1 MTKSVFSAAGAF
13 SIAILSIA
21 AWGFHPP
28 AAVALVQPEYLS
40 ALADNPLTL
49 RACTPNGGPAR
60 LEVTVASSD
69 GMVRLSV
76 LERALTLDPG
86 ACAIGCVI
94 PARRLAPIALFEDV
108 TVEATLETR
117 EGLLRDELDTTL
129 LPEAAP
135 PGPSAWGFSFASKP
149 ALVYTSRNASLTFAV
164 QNPKASAQQVKI
176 QLAFKSSSGQSPVTM
191 SAKVIAVPGASTA
204 TVSVPSS
211 ITTQAKAKGATLLK
225 ATLKVQGVVK
235 AKDSASLDYD
245 LSASGAANPASGYL
259 PLNVAFTGN
268 AVGGQPPYTYRW
280 DFGDGSGASQQSASH
295 TYAAEG
301 SFTARFTVT
310 DSLGGS
316 VGATAAVTVTAPPL
330 VATCTATP
338 ASGPA
343 PLFVS
348 FSSTVTGGTGS
359 YEYDWNFGDGSPH
372 ASTANAAHTYSAA
385 GSYTAT
391 LTVTSGTHTTN
402 CTQAVSATGSTMTVT
417 CTASPAS
424 GIAPLTVSFGVTA
437 SGGPSAY
444 SYLWDFG
451 DSVTSTVQN
460 PIHAYPTPGLYHAV
474 VTVTSGGQTA
484 QCQKDVSVTQLLTV
498 GCEASPTSGPAPLS
512 VFFKVWA
519 AGGIGLYTFNWTFG
533 DGGTSTQIE
542 PNHVYAAPGT
552 YTATVTVKSGDQ
564 TKTCSQVITVN
575 GP

>member
-1 MTKSVFSAAGAF
+1 MNKGIFAAGGALF
-13 SIAILSIA
+13 AAILSVA
-21 AWGFHPP
+21 AWGFDPP
-28 AAVALVQPEYLS
+28 AAVAFVQPEYLS
-40 ALADNPLTL
+40 ASTDSPLLL
-49 RACTPNGGPAR
+49 RASTSRGGRAR
-60 LEVTVASSD
+60 LRVTVASSE
-69 GMVRLSV
+69 GMVRLPV
-76 LERALTLDPG
+76 LERAITLEPG

-94 PARRLAPIALFEDV
+94 SASYLAPIALFEDV
-108 TVEATLETR
+108 TIEATLETR
-117 EGLLRDELDTTL
+117 EGLLRDEVETTL

-149 ALVYTSRNASLTFAV
+149 ALVYTSRSTSLTFAV
-164 QNPKASAQQVKI
+164 QNPKGSAQSVKI
-176 QLAFKSSSGQSPVTM
+176 QLAFKNSTGQSPVTM
-191 SAKVIAVPGASTA
+191 SAKVIVIPGASTA

-225 ATLKVQGVVK
+225 ATLKVQGVIK

-245 LSASGAANPASGYL
+245 LSASGSANPATGYL

-280 DFGDGSGASQQSASH
+280 DFGDGSGASLQSASH
-295 TYAAEG
+295 TFTAEG

-316 VGATAAVTVTAPPL
+316 ASSTTAIAVAAPPL
-330 VATCTATP
+330 VVTCTASPT
-338 ASGPA
+338 SGSA

-348 FSSTVTGGTGS
+348 FASVVSGGVGS
-359 YEYDWNFGDGSPH
+359 YAYDWNFGDGSPH
-372 ASTANAAHTYSAA
+372 AATANAAHTYTAA

-391 LTVTSGTHTTN
+391 LTITSGVHVKT
-402 CTQAVSATGSTMTVT
+402 CTQAVSVTGSTMTVT
-417 CTASPAS
+417 CTASPTS
-424 GIAPLTVSFGVTA
+424 GVAPVTVAFGATA
-437 SGGPSAY
+437 SGGPSSY

-451 DSVTSTVQN
+451 DTATSTAQN
-460 PIHAYPTPGLYHAV
+460 PTHTYSNPGLYHAV

-484 QCQKDVSVTQLLTV
+484 QCQKDVSVTQLLAVDCT
-498 GCEASPTSGPAPLS
+498 AAPTSGPAPLS
-512 VFFKVWA
+512 VFFNVWA

-533 DGGTSTQIE
+533 DGFTSTEIE

-575 GP
+575 